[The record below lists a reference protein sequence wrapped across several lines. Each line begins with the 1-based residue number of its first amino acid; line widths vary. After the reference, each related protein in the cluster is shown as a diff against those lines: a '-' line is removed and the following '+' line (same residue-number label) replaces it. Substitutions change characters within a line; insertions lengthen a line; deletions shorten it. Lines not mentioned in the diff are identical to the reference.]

1 MRLAVIPG
9 DGIGPEVID
18 EALKVLT
25 EVVPDVATTTY
36 DLGAARW
43 HSTGELLPESV
54 LSELRE
60 HDAILLGAVGDP
72 SVPSGILERGLLLR
86 LRFELDHHV
95 NLRPA
100 RLYTGVRS
108 PLAAKSEIDM
118 VVVREG
124 TEGPYAGVGGHLR
137 KDTPHEIAT
146 EVSVNTAFGVER
158 VVRDAFDA
166 CRAPR
171 RASTSRWC
179 TRRTCSPTPGSLW
192 SRLVEE
198 VSLEHPDVAVSYQ
211 HIDAT
216 TIHLVT
222 DPGRFDVIVTDNL
235 FGDILTDLA
244 AAVTGGIGLAA
255 SGNLDVS
262 RRNPSMFEPVHGSAP
277 DIAGQG
283 IADPTAAVLSV
294 ALLLDHLGQ
303 HRGGPPRSR
312 PRWRS
317 TWRPATTR
325 PRATPS
331 RSATAWPRWSA
342 ARPLRRTPDS
352 RRAAAPRGPSSIDI
366 TMTGAGTGL
375 RASRYELARECN
387 VRGRPLS
394 GPERHIRGPFCTDSR
409 GIPGAAPTSYFSACG
424 RAM

>member
-9 DGIGPEVID
+9 DGIGPEVIA
-18 EALKVLT
+18 EALKVLG
-25 EVVPDVATTTY
+25 EVVPAAEITRY

-43 HSTGELLPESV
+43 HATGELLPESV
-54 LSELRE
+54 LGELRQ

-100 RLYTGVRS
+100 RLYPGVRS
-108 PLAAKSEIDM
+108 PLADPPEIDM

-124 TEGPYAGVGGHLR
+124 TEGPYAGNGGLLR

-146 EVSVNTAFGVER
+146 EVSINTSFGVER
-158 VVRDAFDA
+158 VVRDAFA
-166 CRAPR
+166 RAADRPR
-171 RASTSRWC
+171 RHLTLVHKTNVLTHA
-179 TRRTCSPTPGSLW
+179 GSLW
-192 SRLVEE
+192 SRVVEE
-198 VSLEHPDVAVSYQ
+198 VSLQHPEVTVAYQ
-211 HIDAT
+211 HVDAA

-222 DPGRFDVIVTDNL
+222 DPGRYDVIVTDNL

-255 SGNLDVS
+255 SGNMDVT

-294 ALLLDHLGQ
+294 ALLLDHLGE
-303 HRGGPPRSR
+303 HESARRIEASVAFDL
-312 PRWRS
+312 
-317 TWRPATTR
+317 ATR
-325 PRATPS
+325 DHQSPGATYAIGD
-331 RSATAWPRWSA
+331 RLA
-342 ARPLRRTPDS
+342 ALV
-352 RRAAAPRGPSSIDI
+352 SS
-366 TMTGAGTGL
+366 
-375 RASRYELARECN
+375 N
-387 VRGRPLS
+387 VRTG
-394 GPERHIRGPFCTDSR
+394 
-409 GIPGAAPTSYFSACG
+409 
-424 RAM
+424 